1 MKKLFALLACTI
13 VLGGAATPSSFL
25 NGSRAKLLQTLR
37 SNHVLVP
44 GRRLLRLTYLCSV
57 ELGNQKYP
65 IIDIF
70 ESVPGAMET
79 KGIARLELLS
89 PNLKPVQSIP
99 YVPPTTPL
107 FCKHNSVYFQGNVFV
122 DQANDSG
129 NEISFLFGGQ
139 GIAVH
144 TVAANTLPAPMSK

>member
-1 MKKLFALLACTI
+1 MKKLIALLACCI
-13 VLGGAATPSSFL
+13 VLGAATTPSSFL
-25 NGSRAKLLQTLR
+25 NQSRAKLLQSLR

-57 ELGNQKYP
+57 ELGNQEYP
-65 IIDIF
+65 VIDIF
-70 ESVPGAMET
+70 ESVPGAMES
-79 KGIARLELLS
+79 KGIARIELLT
-89 PNLKPVQSIP
+89 PDLRPVQSVP
-99 YVPPTTPL
+99 YVPPAAPL
-107 FCKHNSVYFQGNVFV
+107 FCKANSVYFQGHVFV

-144 TVAANTLPAPMSK
+144 TVATNTLPAPMSK

>member
-1 MKKLFALLACTI
+1 MKKIVALLGCLI
-13 VLGGAATPSSFL
+13 LLGAATTPSSIL
-25 NGSRAKLLQTLR
+25 HEGRAKLLQTLR

-99 YVPPTTPL
+99 YVPPTAPL
-107 FCKHNSVYFQGNVFV
+107 FCNHNSVYFQGNVFV

-144 TVAANTLPAPMSK
+144 SVPANALPAPESK